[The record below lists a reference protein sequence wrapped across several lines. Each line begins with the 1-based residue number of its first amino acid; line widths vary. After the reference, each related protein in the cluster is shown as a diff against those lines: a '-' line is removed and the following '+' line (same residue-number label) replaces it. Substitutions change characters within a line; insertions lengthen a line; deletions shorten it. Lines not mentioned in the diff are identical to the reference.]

1 MDTLGLQSA
10 LGKCQAPDTTLSWI
24 GCHFDSFRMIMRI
37 DRDKL
42 AEAILWCDAFLQAQ
56 TVTYKYMQRFLGKLF
71 YAIRCAEPAKRFTMR
86 LLDLLKAAQAV
97 NHSTISHEARLD
109 VLWQRAF
116 LPLYNGENIMK
127 PSVAERCC
135 FVDACLSSAG
145 GYSREHGFCKF
156 VYPQHMQELQF
167 CISALEAF
175 NLLVAVRLW
184 APEWAGKNVII
195 YTDNWVSVC
204 AINSGSARE
213 PLLRSISREL
223 WWQCAVHDIKL
234 TVRHRPGAMME
245 AADTFFFGKR
255 FIITRYN

>member
-1 MDTLGLQSA
+1 
-10 LGKCQAPDTTLSWI
+10 
-24 GCHFDSFRMIMRI
+24 
-37 DRDKL
+37 
-42 AEAILWCDAFLQAQ
+42 
-56 TVTYKYMQRFLGKLF
+56 
-71 YAIRCAEPAKRFTMR
+71 MR
-86 LLDLLKAAQAV
+86 LLDLLKAAHTV
-97 NHSTISHEARLD
+97 NHITISHEARLD

-127 PSVAERCC
+127 PAVAERCC

-145 GYSREHGFCKF
+145 GYSREHGFFKF
-156 VYPQHMQELQF
+156 TFPQHMQELQF

-175 NLLVAVRLW
+175 NLLVVVRLW

-195 YTDNWVSVC
+195 YTDNWGSVC

-223 WWQCAVHDIKL
+223 WWQCAVHDIEL

-245 AADTFFFGKR
+245 AADTLSRVDSHREFKEGLVRFEEAFGEPQRTLPPLYWLHPSLCNLASRVSR
-255 FIITRYN
+255 FTATYVFTPVQVFHRWHPPLYFLPR